1 VCYVAQALA
10 AIDTDIGQKGYFWM
24 ETNCI
29 MAEKETI
36 PQLGPV
42 IVKLMQGVVY
52 RDQHEAIW
60 RDLMSLQVQVIDYL
74 RVIGLSL
81 EMDESEGFAYLRQQ
95 ESDKSEGNAIP
106 KLVQRRPL
114 SYPVSLLCVLLR
126 EKLIEADAGGSE
138 IRVVLTKD
146 QIIEMMRVFL
156 PDQANEARLIDKIGT
171 HINKV
176 VELGFLR
183 KHQKETNVYEVRR
196 IIKALVDADW
206 LSDVDEKLRLYREY
220 IINN

>member
-1 VCYVAQALA
+1 M
-10 AIDTDIGQKGYFWM
+10 T
-24 ETNCI
+24 
-29 MAEKETI
+29 EKKTL

-42 IVKLMQGVVY
+42 VVKLMQGVVY
-52 RDQHEAIW
+52 RDQHEAVW
-60 RDLMSLQVQVIDYL
+60 RDLMTLQVQVIDYL
-74 RVIGLSL
+74 RVIGLAL
-81 EMDESEGFAYLRQQ
+81 EVDEAEGFAYLCQ
-95 ESDKSEGNAIP
+95 ENLDESEDNILP

-126 EKLIEADAGGSE
+126 KKLIEADAGGSD
-138 IRVVLTKD
+138 IRVVLSKD
-146 QIIEMMRVFL
+146 QITEMMRVFL
-156 PDQANEARLIDKIGT
+156 PDQANEAKLIDKIGT

-206 LSDVDEKLRLYREY
+206 LSEVDEKLRAYHEY
-220 IINN
+220 ALNH

>member
-1 VCYVAQALA
+1 M
-10 AIDTDIGQKGYFWM
+10 T
-24 ETNCI
+24 
-29 MAEKETI
+29 EKKTL

-42 IVKLMQGVVY
+42 VVKLMQGVVY
-52 RDQHEAIW
+52 RDQHEAVW
-60 RDLMSLQVQVIDYL
+60 RDLMALQVQVIDYL
-74 RVIGLSL
+74 RVIGLAL
-81 EMDESEGFAYLRQQ
+81 EVDESEGFAYLCQ
-95 ESDKSEGNAIP
+95 ENLDESAENVLP

-126 EKLIEADAGGSE
+126 KKLIEADAGGSD
-138 IRVVLTKD
+138 IRVVLSKD
-146 QIIEMMRVFL
+146 QITEMMRVFL
-156 PDQANEARLIDKIGT
+156 PDQANEAKLIDKIGT

-206 LSDVDEKLRLYREY
+206 LSEVDEKLRAYHEY
-220 IINN
+220 AINH

>member
-1 VCYVAQALA
+1 M
-10 AIDTDIGQKGYFWM
+10 T
-24 ETNCI
+24 
-29 MAEKETI
+29 EKKTL

-42 IVKLMQGVVY
+42 VVKLMQGVVY
-52 RDQHEAIW
+52 RDQHEAVW
-60 RDLMSLQVQVIDYL
+60 RDLMTLQVQVIDYL
-74 RVIGLSL
+74 RVIGLAL
-81 EMDESEGFAYLRQQ
+81 EVDEAEGFAYLCQ
-95 ESDKSEGNAIP
+95 ENLDESEDNILP

-126 EKLIEADAGGSE
+126 KKLIEADAGGSD
-138 IRVVLTKD
+138 IRVVLSKD
-146 QIIEMMRVFL
+146 QITEMMRVFL
-156 PDQANEARLIDKIGT
+156 PDQANEAKLIDKIGT

-206 LSDVDEKLRLYREY
+206 LSEVDEKLRAYHEY
-220 IINN
+220 AINH

>member
-1 VCYVAQALA
+1 
-10 AIDTDIGQKGYFWM
+10 
-24 ETNCI
+24 
-29 MAEKETI
+29 MAEKKTL

-42 IVKLMQGVVY
+42 VVKLMQGVVY
-52 RDQHEAIW
+52 RDQHEAVW
-60 RDLMSLQVQVIDYL
+60 RDLMTLQVQVIDYL
-74 RVIGLSL
+74 RVIGLAL
-81 EMDESEGFAYLRQQ
+81 EVDEAEGFAYLCQ
-95 ESDKSEGNAIP
+95 ENLDESEDNILP

-126 EKLIEADAGGSE
+126 KKLIEADAGGSD
-138 IRVVLTKD
+138 IRVVLSKD
-146 QIIEMMRVFL
+146 QITEMMRVFL
-156 PDQANEARLIDKIGT
+156 PDKANEAKLIDKIGT

-206 LSDVDEKLRLYREY
+206 LSEVDEKLRAYHEY
-220 IINN
+220 AINH

>member
-1 VCYVAQALA
+1 M
-10 AIDTDIGQKGYFWM
+10 T
-24 ETNCI
+24 
-29 MAEKETI
+29 EKKTL

-42 IVKLMQGVVY
+42 VVKLMQGVVY
-52 RDQHEAIW
+52 RDQHEAVW
-60 RDLMSLQVQVIDYL
+60 RDLMTLQVQVIDYL
-74 RVIGLSL
+74 RVIGLAL
-81 EMDESEGFAYLRQQ
+81 EVDEAEGFAYLCQ
-95 ESDKSEGNAIP
+95 ENLDESEDNILP

-126 EKLIEADAGGSE
+126 KKLIEADAGGSD
-138 IRVVLTKD
+138 IRVVLSKD
-146 QIIEMMRVFL
+146 QITEMMRVFL
-156 PDQANEARLIDKIGT
+156 PDKANEAKLIDKIGT

-206 LSDVDEKLRLYREY
+206 LSEVDEKLRAYHEY
-220 IINN
+220 AINH